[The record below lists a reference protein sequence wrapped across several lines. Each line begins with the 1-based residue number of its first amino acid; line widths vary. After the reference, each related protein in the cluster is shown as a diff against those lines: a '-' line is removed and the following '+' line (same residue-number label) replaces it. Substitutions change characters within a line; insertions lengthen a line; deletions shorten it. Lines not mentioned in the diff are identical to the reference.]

1 MDKYKN
7 VFELKLIKNKCTGN
21 GPRYLWEIFFGLGDL
36 SRATSESLH
45 KATLQTKISEKA
57 AFNIRKQ
64 NEHTQW
70 DEKKQENLKK

>member
-45 KATLQTKISEKA
+45 KATLDSWSFISV
-57 AFNIRKQ
+57 
-64 NEHTQW
+64 
-70 DEKKQENLKK
+70 